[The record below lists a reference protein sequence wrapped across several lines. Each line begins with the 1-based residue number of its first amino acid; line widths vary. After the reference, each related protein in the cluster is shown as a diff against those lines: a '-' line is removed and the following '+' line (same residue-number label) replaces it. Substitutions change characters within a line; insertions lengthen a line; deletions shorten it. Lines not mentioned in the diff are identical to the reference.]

1 MDISAMT
8 ARRPYLFRAMY
19 DWILD
24 NDLTPYI
31 VVNTTV
37 YGVIVPEEYIQN
49 DQIVLN
55 IAPQSVGQYSINHAQ
70 LEFNARFGG
79 NPQHLVVPMAAI
91 EVIYAR
97 ENGAGLGFE
106 PEPQYENRPK
116 EEPKKPSNPFKVV
129 K

>member
-1 MDISAMT
+1 MMT

-24 NDLTPYI
+24 NELTPYI
-31 VVNTTV
+31 VVNAAV
-37 YGVIVPEEYIQN
+37 YGVLVPEEYIQDN
-49 DQIVLN
+49 QIVLN
-55 IAPQSVGQYSINHAQ
+55 IAPQSVGQYLINNEQ

-79 NPQHLVVPMAAI
+79 NPHHIVVPMAAI
-91 EVIYAR
+91 EAIYAR

-106 PEPQYENRPK
+106 AEAQYENRI
-116 EEPKKPSNPFKVV
+116 EEPKKPTNPFKVI

>member
-1 MDISAMT
+1 MDISTMT

-24 NDLTPYI
+24 NELTPYI
-31 VVNTTV
+31 VVDTTV
-37 YGVIVPEEYIQN
+37 YGVLVPTEYIQGN
-49 DQIVLN
+49 QIVLN
-55 IAPQSVGQYSINHAQ
+55 IAPQSVGQYAVNNEQ

-79 NPQHLVVPMAAI
+79 NPHHIVVPMAAI
-91 EVIYAR
+91 EAIYAR

-106 PEPQYENRPK
+106 AEPQYENRQ
-116 EEPKKPSNPFKVV
+116 EEPKKSAIPFKVI

>member
-1 MDISAMT
+1 MDISTMT

-24 NDLTPYI
+24 NELTPYI
-31 VVNTTV
+31 VVNTTI
-37 YGVIVPEEYIQN
+37 YGVLVPAEYVQN
-49 DQIVLN
+49 NQIVLN
-55 IAPQSVGQYSINHAQ
+55 IAPQSIGQYSINNEQ

-79 NPQHLVVPMAAI
+79 NPHHIVVPMAAI
-91 EVIYAR
+91 EAIYAR

-106 PEPQYENRPK
+106 DEPAYQENRPQ
-116 EEPKKPSNPFKVV
+116 ETKKNTSPFKVI